1 MAGLLVMDIHNP
13 SSILARVESG
23 LFQTENLMP
32 ALTELIRIKVY
43 IFGSC
48 ASAVPREIMVSA
60 MVFTI
65 GGHEKRK
72 QKDDAVKT
80 G

>member
-1 MAGLLVMDIHNP
+1 
-13 SSILARVESG
+13 
-23 LFQTENLMP
+23 MP